1 MYLDNIKFK
10 EGQETTDQDV
20 FNLAEMISESIVQ
33 YNNWYRFKSGKA
45 FLKKQEML
53 EDLEKTKLAE
63 TKGMIKI
70 LSNHFNSVIQDLEK
84 KALMFSIVKST
95 AELEWGEGTTTS
107 IDWNNKKVF
116 IKNNEQEV
124 ELAI

>member
-10 EGQETTDQDV
+10 EGQEITDQDV

-45 FLKKQEML
+45 FLYIQETL
-53 EDLEKTKLAE
+53 EDLEKTKLTE

-70 LSNHFNSVIQDLEK
+70 LSNHFNNVIQDLEK

>member
-10 EGQETTDQDV
+10 EGQEITDQDV

-45 FLKKQEML
+45 FLKKQETL
-53 EDLEKTKLAE
+53 EDLEKTKLTE

-70 LSNHFNSVIQDLEK
+70 LSNHFNNVIQDLEK